1 MKKALLKYGGVFIL
15 LALSAGGLMRV
26 SQNVQKV
33 ERDIAATDRAIERE
47 QEKIR
52 VLKAE
57 WAYLNNPARLESL
70 ARDAFGLD
78 KTNMSSVVSTPSSI
92 PEFTVPQDEGDV
104 LSQSIPIAY
113 GGSNGGGG

>member
-1 MKKALLKYGGVFIL
+1 MKKSLLKYGFVLVL

-52 VLKAE
+52 VLRAE

-70 ARDAFGLD
+70 ALDAFGLD
-78 KTNMSSVVSTPSSI
+78 RADMSSVVSTPSSI
-92 PEFTVPQDEGDV
+92 PEFTLPQGESDV

-113 GGSNGGGG
+113 GGNNGGVE